1 MRYDQDVEGATE
13 TIAPRGGGD
22 GSRPATPVPAA
33 RRASPFVERTALAQ
47 LTLVRFREFIREPE
61 AVFWTFLFPILLAAG
76 LGLAFRSRPAEVV
89 RVAVLSGAETA
100 ATALGADE
108 RVTVVPMADSAA
120 ATALRTGKVALVV
133 APGENGG
140 VIYRFDD
147 ARPDARA
154 ARSVVDDVI
163 QRAAGRA
170 DPVPVAETVVR
181 EPGARYIDFVIP
193 GLLGMNLL
201 GSGVWGIGFGIVDAR
216 KKKLLKRLIATP
228 MSRAQYLLSFMF
240 MRLLLLGVEVGTIV
254 GFGHWVFGVPV
265 RGSLITLGA
274 VCVVSALSFG
284 ALGLLIASRARTME
298 GASGLMNLVMLPMW
312 VFSGVFFSSSNF
324 PDSMQPFV
332 QALPLTAVIDSL
344 RAIMLEGAGWPV
356 LGGELAIIAAWAVG
370 SFVLALRLFRWR

>member
-1 MRYDQDVEGATE
+1 MRDDQGVEGATE
-13 TIAPRGGGD
+13 TIAPRGERD
-22 GSRPATPVPAA
+22 GSGPATPAA
-33 RRASPFVERTALAQ
+33 RRAVPFMERTALAQ

-89 RVAVLSGAETA
+89 RVAVLSGAEAA

-108 RVTVVPMADSAA
+108 RVTVVPMDDSAA
-120 ATALRTGKVALVV
+120 ATGKVALVV
-133 APGENGG
+133 APGDDGG
-140 VIYRFDD
+140 VVYRFDD

-201 GSGVWGIGFGIVDAR
+201 GSGVWGIGFGVVDAR

-265 RGSLITLGA
+265 RGSLVTLGV

-324 PDSMQPFV
+324 PDAMQPFV

-344 RAIMLEGAGWPV
+344 RAIMLEGAGWPA
-356 LGGELAIIAAWAVG
+356 LGGEMAIISAWAIG
-370 SFVLALRLFRWR
+370 SFLLALRLFRWR

>member
-1 MRYDQDVEGATE
+1 MRNDSVRQGATG
-13 TIAPRGGGD
+13 TIAPD
-22 GSRPATPVPAA
+22 GERDRNAPAA
-33 RRASPFVERTALAQ
+33 DAIVTRRTLPFLERTALAQ
-47 LTLVRFREFIREPE
+47 LTFVRFREFIREPE

-89 RVAVLSGAETA
+89 RVAVLSGAESA

-108 RVTVVPMADSAA
+108 RVNVVAMDDSAA

-133 APGENGG
+133 APGDAGG
-140 VIYRFDD
+140 VVYRYDD

-163 QRAAGRA
+163 QRSAGRS
-170 DPVPVAETVVR
+170 DPVRVEETVVR

-193 GLLGMNLL
+193 GLLGMNLM

-216 KKKLLKRLIATP
+216 KKKLLKRLVATP
-228 MSRAQYLLSFMF
+228 MSRAQFLLSFMF
-240 MRLLLLGVEVGTIV
+240 MRLLLLAIEVGTIV

-265 RGSLITLGA
+265 RGSLVTLAG
-274 VCVVSALSFG
+274 VCVLSALSFG
-284 ALGLLIASRARTME
+284 ALGLLIASRVRTME

-344 RAIMLEGAGWPV
+344 RAILLEGAGWAA
-356 LGGELAIIAAWAVG
+356 LGGEMAIITVWLFA
-370 SFVLALRLFRWR
+370 SFLLALRLFRWR